1 MTINTQKLRAFRQ
14 SLQRCA
20 SNTGH
25 GHVYMRPDGFL
36 AKCGG
41 PGICTECAKDLALLM
56 AHDGYE
62 PPTTDD
68 LIDTIDAQAAEIA
81 RLRVEND
88 GLNAQLDR
96 HTSYTIVHRGAAL
109 YCTSAM
115 LDTYSDER
123 ARADAAEAE
132 IARLREAL
140 GSIRQYGNDTLSGR
154 ADGGPDDRKWQREA
168 VIEMRNRARA
178 ALQEKSNVP
187 TV

>member
-68 LIDTIDAQAAEIA
+68 LIDTIDVQAAEI
-81 RLRVEND
+81 E
-88 GLNAQLDR
+88 
-96 HTSYTIVHRGAAL
+96 
-109 YCTSAM
+109 
-115 LDTYSDER
+115 
-123 ARADAAEAE
+123 
-132 IARLREAL
+132 RLREAL
-140 GSIRQYGNDTLSGR
+140 WVVAEHNALHFGESHNT
-154 ADGGPDDRKWQREA
+154 
-168 VIEMRNRARA
+168 VIVARA
-178 ALQEKSNVP
+178 ALAQEGS
-187 TV
+187 

>member
-68 LIDTIDAQAAEIA
+68 LVDTIDAQAAEIA
-81 RLRVEND
+81 EAK
-88 GLNAQLDR
+88 GQIEHLDR
-96 HTSYTIVHRGAAL
+96 RNNAL
-109 YCTSAM
+109 RQSLGSMIHAYVRLLECGRDRI
-115 LDTYSDER
+115 LDLGGQCDPLDVLEANDPWLR
-123 ARADAAEAE
+123 DARA
-132 IARLREAL
+132 
-140 GSIRQYGNDTLSGR
+140 T
-154 ADGGPDDRKWQREA
+154 
-168 VIEMRNRARA
+168 
-178 ALQEKSNVP
+178 LQEKSNVP